1 MKEKAINILREYFG
15 YSSFRPGQEAIIDK
29 ILKGQDV
36 LGIMPTGAGKS
47 LCFQVPALCLG
58 GTALVISP
66 LISLMKDQV
75 DTLNEM
81 GVKAAF
87 INSSLDAGEYR
98 SIMSKARKGEYKML
112 YIAPERL
119 DTDSF
124 RELLA
129 ELDITLIAVDE
140 AHCVSQWGHDFR
152 PSYIS
157 IKGMIADLPQRPVV
171 AAFTAT
177 ATPRVSE
184 DMVKLLGL
192 REPYILV
199 TGFDRENLYFHV
211 EKPTDKFGCLLDII
225 KKHRKSSG
233 IVYCSTRKT
242 VEAVCEK
249 LNKKGISA
257 TRYHAGL
264 DEDERTAN
272 QEAFIYDK
280 AQIIV
285 ATNAFGMGIDKS
297 DIRYVVHYNMPRTM
311 ENYYQEAGR
320 AGRDG
325 EKADC
330 ILLYSAAD
338 IVMNK
343 FLIENS
349 GEGTDKAGEYK
360 KLQEMTDY
368 CNTSGCLRGC
378 ILRYF
383 GEKDYLR
390 QCGNCGNCMSDTE
403 QTNIADEALKI
414 LSCIKRTGERFG
426 SGMITD
432 VLKGSASK
440 RLKELGFDKLSTYGI
455 MKEYSERTIKAIIAY
470 LSAEGI
476 IIIKGEK
483 YPILTLAPHAGQF
496 IKDNPRLMMNHQIV
510 KEKPVK
516 SVPEPGAATELF
528 EVLRRIRREIA
539 DNKRVPPFVVFSD
552 ATLRDMCE
560 KLPDTMDEMLDV
572 SGVGKF
578 KLEQYGS
585 RFLKAINENK
595 SRIIS
600 KNTNICKK

>member
-1 MKEKAINILREYFG
+1 MEEKAIRILHEYFG
-15 YSSFRPGQEAIIDK
+15 YSSFKAGQEAIIDR
-29 ILKGQDV
+29 ILNKQDV

-47 LCFQVPALCLG
+47 ICFQVPALCLS
-58 GTALVISP
+58 GTTLVISP

-87 INSSLDAGEYR
+87 INSSLEAGEYR
-98 SIMSKARKGEYKML
+98 SIMSNARKGEYKML

-124 RELLA
+124 RELLS
-129 ELDITLIAVDE
+129 ELEVTLVAVDE

-152 PSYIS
+152 PGYLD
-157 IKGMIADLPQRPVV
+157 IKAMLDDLQQRPVV

-177 ATPRVSE
+177 ATPRVRE
-184 DMVKLLGL
+184 DITKLLGL
-192 REPYILV
+192 RETYILV

-211 EKPTDKFGCLLDII
+211 EKPSDKFSCLLDLV
-225 KKHRKSSG
+225 KKHGDSSG

-249 LNKKGISA
+249 LNKKGIAA

-264 DEDERTAN
+264 DEGERTSN

-280 AQIIV
+280 TQVIV

-297 DIRYVVHYNMPRTM
+297 NIRFVVHYNMPRTM

-330 ILLYSAAD
+330 SLLYSSAD

-349 GEGTDKAGEYK
+349 GENTDKAGEYK
-360 KLQEMTDY
+360 KLQEMVDY
-368 CNTSGCLRGC
+368 CNTSGCLRSY

-383 GEKDYLR
+383 GEKEQDR
-390 QCGNCGNCMSDTE
+390 QCGNCGNCLSDKE
-403 QTNIADEALKI
+403 QTNVTEEALKI

-426 SGMITD
+426 SSVITD
-432 VLKGSASK
+432 VLKGSASE
-440 RLKELGFDKLSTYGI
+440 RLRELGFDKLSTYGI
-455 MKEYSERTIKAIIAY
+455 MREYSKGTIKSIIAY
-470 LSAEGI
+470 LTAEGI
-476 IIIKGEK
+476 INIKGEK
-483 YPILTLAPHAGQF
+483 YPVLTLSARAGEFMKEGPQ
-496 IKDNPRLMMNHQIV
+496 LMMNHQIT

-516 SVPEPGAATELF
+516 SRPESSADVELF
-528 EVLRRIRREIA
+528 EVLRRLRREIA
-539 DNKRVPPFVVFSD
+539 DSKRVPPFVVFSD
-552 ATLRDMCE
+552 ATLRDMCV
-560 KLPDTMDEMLDV
+560 KLPETMEEMMEV

-578 KLEQYGS
+578 KLEQYGWL
-585 RFLKAINENK
+585 FLKAINE
-595 SRIIS
+595 
-600 KNTNICKK
+600 TEVE

>member
-1 MKEKAINILREYFG
+1 MQEKAIQVLQEYFG
-15 YSSFRPGQEAIIDK
+15 YSSFKDGQEAIIDR

-47 LCFQVPALCLG
+47 ICFQVPALCLG
-58 GTALVISP
+58 GTSLVISP

-75 DTLNEM
+75 DTLDEM
-81 GVKAAF
+81 GIKAAF
-87 INSSLDAGEYR
+87 INSSLDAGAYR
-98 SIMSKARKGEYKML
+98 SIMSNARKGEYKML

-124 RELLA
+124 KELLS
-129 ELDITLIAVDE
+129 ELEVTLVAVDE

-152 PSYIS
+152 PSYLN
-157 IKGMIADLPQRPVV
+157 IKEMIDDLPQRPVV

-177 ATPRVSE
+177 ATPRVKE
-184 DMVKLLGL
+184 DIIKLLGL
-192 REPYILV
+192 REPYVLV

-211 EKPTDKFGCLLDII
+211 EKPSDKFSCLLNLV
-225 KKHRKSSG
+225 KKHSKSSG
-233 IVYCSTRKT
+233 VVYCSTRKT

-249 LNKKGISA
+249 LNKKGIAA

-264 DEDERTAN
+264 DEGERTSN

-280 AQIIV
+280 AQVIV

-297 DIRYVVHYNMPRTM
+297 NIRFVVHYNMPRTM

-325 EKADC
+325 EKSDC
-330 ILLYSAAD
+330 ILLYSSAD
-338 IVMNK
+338 IVTNK

-349 GEGTDKAGEYK
+349 GENTDKAGEYK
-360 KLQEMTDY
+360 KLQEMADY
-368 CNTSGCLRGC
+368 CNTSGCLRGY

-383 GEKDYLR
+383 GEKEQLL
-390 QCGNCGNCMSDTE
+390 QCGNCGNCLSATE
-403 QTNIADEALKI
+403 QTNITEEALKI

-432 VLKGSASK
+432 VLKGSASE
-440 RLKELGFDKLSTYGI
+440 RLRELGFDKLSTYGI
-455 MKEYSERTIKAIIAY
+455 MKEYSKGTIKAIIAY
-470 LSAEGI
+470 LTAERI

-483 YPILTLAPHAGQF
+483 YPVLALSPNAGEF
-496 IKDNPRLMMNHQIV
+496 IKESPQLMMNHQIV
-510 KEKPVK
+510 KERPGR
-516 SVPEPGAATELF
+516 SGPEPGTANELF
-528 EVLRRIRREIA
+528 EVLRRIRKEIA
-539 DNKRVPPFVVFSD
+539 DNKKVPPFVVFSD
-552 ATLRDMCE
+552 ATLRDMCT
-560 KLPDTMDEMLDV
+560 KLPATLEDMLDV

-585 RFLKAINENK
+585 YFLKAINETK
-595 SRIIS
+595 VE
-600 KNTNICKK
+600 